1 MYYTVLH
8 LVIELKAEY
17 AKGYVYPLKL
27 TEEDQKGLKK
37 IMEKLGCK
45 KGEAIRDAIRHYAE
59 YLEGLEVV
67 NLRDLSE
74 EEAKKEIR
82 AYLKGKDRVRADEI
96 SDALRLD
103 LGLVNKALLTLWQ
116 EGEVEPF

>member
-1 MYYTVLH
+1 
-8 LVIELKAEY
+8 LKAEY

-27 TEEDQKGLKK
+27 TEEDQKDLAK
-37 IMEKLGCK
+37 IMEKLGCNK
-45 KGEAIRDAIRHYAE
+45 AEAIRDAIRHYAE

-74 EEAKKEIR
+74 EDAKKEIR
-82 AYLKGKDRVRADEI
+82 TYLKGKDRVRADEI

-103 LGLVNKALLTLWQ
+103 LSLVNKVLVALWQ
-116 EGEVEPF
+116 EGEVEPL